1 MSDYKTIYFCL
12 SPANKYVGWTIYEN
26 GYYFG
31 SGNTLDEM
39 DKNVRATL
47 YFKKKISRRGFTL
60 ASAPTKRENVPLD
73 KMSKMFLSKSW
84 YGHKMS
90 DSLTA
95 AQVKFNATRPVV
107 QTEPKKETPAP
118 VEQKYDYY
126 SYKVVDG
133 KLCVYGCKLINEFPL
148 ETAVLTTPTAE
159 IETAEQPEQTEEKR
173 EVLHLPK
180 L

>member
-73 KMSKMFLSKSW
+73 KMSKIFLSKNW

-107 QTEPKKETPAP
+107 QTEPTKETPAP
-118 VEQKYDYY
+118 VEPKYDYY

-159 IETAEQPEQTEEKR
+159 IETTEQTEEKR